1 MATSLPTSHHSTTQ
15 EVYEKSTSLIET
27 NTSTKAN
34 WISIMTSSI
43 TLLQNHWTSALTKMS
58 SEMPST
64 TVTTVM
70 ALDNTT
76 IYNNTTSTDISKY
89 NSR

>member
-1 MATSLPTSHHSTTQ
+1 MATSLPTSQHSTTQ

-34 WISIMTSSI
+34 WISIMTSSA
-43 TLLQNHWTSALTKMS
+43 LLQDHSTTALMNMS
-58 SEMPST
+58 VSEMPST
-64 TVTTVM
+64 VTVM
-70 ALDNTT
+70 AADNTT
-76 IYNNTTSTDISKY
+76 VNYTTTDISKY